1 MNISVWSMWKVV
13 WNFIT
18 GGGVG
23 VVDYILTVLKNA
35 FNGLGDATKE
45 KIQAVLNLAMKVL
58 SVAQAVRIFIPVKY
72 QVSYDLTIKALQT
85 LVASLQD
92 LEVTGAELQA
102 LINDYNEAYAA
113 WMSPDDE
120 TCVDL
125 AAGPGGTF
133 TARSYGA

>member
-1 MNISVWSMWKVV
+1 MNISKWKVV

-23 VVDYILTVLKNA
+23 VVDYLLTVLKNA
-35 FNGLGDATKE
+35 LNGLGSATKE

-58 SVAQAVRIFIPVKY
+58 SIAQAVRIFVPVKY
-72 QVSYDLTIKALQT
+72 QLAYDLTIKALQT

-92 LEVTGAELQA
+92 LEITGEELKA
-102 LINDYNEAYAA
+102 IVDGYNEAYTA
-113 WMSPDDE
+113 WMGPDDA

-125 AAGPGGTF
+125 VEGPDGTF
-133 TARSYGA
+133 AARSYGA

>member
-1 MNISVWSMWKVV
+1 MNISKWKVV

-23 VVDYILTVLKNA
+23 VVDYLLTVLKNA
-35 FNGLGDATKE
+35 LNGLGSATKE

-58 SVAQAVRIFIPVKY
+58 SIAQAVRIFVPVKY
-72 QVSYDLTIKALQT
+72 QLAYDLTIKAIQT
-85 LVASLQD
+85 LIAALQD
-92 LEVTGAELQA
+92 LEITGTELQA
-102 LINDYNEAYAA
+102 LVDGYNEAYAA

-125 AAGPGGTF
+125 VDGPDGTF
-133 TARSYGA
+133 SAVCHGA